1 MISAW
6 STCVFFGHLY
16 KSIHFIDERHVDA
29 FYTSP
34 VGCSLSSTNVF
45 LLLSIL
51 LQQRAPCLVG
61 STPESGD
68 KKYEMCRD
76 ERRKIRE
83 KLRRNWKHQ
92 EEDKILFFFLN
103 LLILFKS
110 IYVSKLHARR
120 HVKSA
125 LPT

>member
-1 MISAW
+1 MS
-6 STCVFFGHLY
+6 FFGHLY

-29 FYTSP
+29 VYTSP

-76 ERRKIRE
+76 GKRKIRE

-92 EEDKILFFFLN
+92 EGDRIHLKKKKN

>member
-92 EEDKILFFFLN
+92 EEDKILFFF
-103 LLILFKS
+103 
-110 IYVSKLHARR
+110 
-120 HVKSA
+120 
-125 LPT
+125 